1 MALTRR
7 QREVLDVIR
16 DFIAR
21 NGYSPSL
28 EEIGK
33 SLGLSSVATV
43 HKHVTHLVAKGY
55 ARRVWNQNR
64 SIEPTIGPES
74 PWAAVVP
81 VAGLLAAGAPIGA
94 VPDGGTTLVS
104 ADLAPD
110 GKRVHAL
117 RVAGDS
123 LLSAGM
129 RDGDLVI
136 VEERT
141 EACDGETVVAILD
154 EGGAAVAT
162 LRRDGDTSWL
172 EGHEDEPTPLSS
184 ARVEV
189 RCVVLG
195 LVRRY
200 SKP

>member
-16 DFIAR
+16 EFIGR

-28 EEIGK
+28 EEVGK
-33 SLGLSSVATV
+33 ALGLSSVATV
-43 HKHVTHLVAKGY
+43 HKHVTHLVTKGY

-64 SIEPTIGPES
+64 SIELTPGPDRPAS
-74 PWAAVVP
+74 AALP
-81 VAGLLAAGAPIGA
+81 VAGLLAAGAPIVT
-94 VPDGGTTLVS
+94 VPDGGTTPVP

-110 GKRVHAL
+110 GRKVHVL

-123 LLSAGM
+123 LVSAGM
-129 RDGDLVI
+129 LDGDLVV
-136 VEERT
+136 VEERS
-141 EACDGETVVAILD
+141 EARDGETVIAVAVG
-154 EGGAAVAT
+154 GGASVSRF
-162 LRRDGDTSWL
+162 RREGDRIWL
-172 EGHEDEPTPLSS
+172 ETGGESDVALDP

-189 RCVVLG
+189 KGVLVG

-200 SKP
+200 SNP